1 MKLQVFNVLLIFWLA
16 EGKDAAVETLI
27 CEHVL
32 TWKTPYKAD
41 TRAPTA
47 AVLIDSVW
55 GVLLCW
61 EGHLG
66 SV

>member
-47 AVLIDSVW
+47 AVLID
-55 GVLLCW
+55 LA
-61 EGHLG
+61 
-66 SV
+66 